1 VTLVALPGAL
11 TDIGLHRKTNEDTFV
26 VAPPLFAVCD
36 GMGGA
41 LAGEVASGLA
51 AETLVA
57 AVADGR
63 PLLAAAE
70 QANAAVFERASNDR
84 DHAGMGTTLTAVV
97 LEGDTG
103 HFVHIGDSRAYL
115 LRGGALQQL
124 SDDHSLVGEMVRDG
138 RLSEDEA
145 ASHPHRSIL
154 SRALGTEAL
163 ARIDEFEVDL
173 HAGDVLLL
181 CSDGLSGV
189 VPAEDLTKALGLADP
204 AAAATKLIA
213 EARTN
218 GGPDNITAVVLRLD
232 EPLDADEEVT
242 LAVLADETALLVAPA
257 DEAPTEVLEAP
268 LSQLTEQ
275 ASDAAEGGGEE
286 AEVVAAES
294 ADDAAPVPAARS
306 RRSRRRLGG
315 LAVVLAL
322 LVVVAFAG
330 ALTVSTVFYVGVDD
344 GRLAIYS
351 GLPEELGP
359 LHLHAV
365 YRRSSVPYESLGSAE
380 RRLVDEKG
388 LHTRSNIMA
397 LAQMLRM
404 WP

>member
-1 VTLVALPGAL
+1 VTLVARPGAL

-41 LAGEVASGLA
+41 QAGEVASGLA
-51 AETLVA
+51 AETLAA
-57 AVADGR
+57 AVAEGR

-70 QANAAVFERASNDR
+70 QANAAVFKRANDDS

-97 LEGDTG
+97 LADDLG

-115 LRGGALQQL
+115 LRGGVLEQL

-138 RLSEDEA
+138 RLSEEEA

-154 SRALGTEAL
+154 SRALGTEPL

-173 HAGDVLLL
+173 RAGDVLLL
-181 CSDGLSGV
+181 CSDGLSGAV
-189 VPAEDLTKALGLADP
+189 SAEAIAKALGRDDP
-204 AAAATKLIA
+204 EDAAAKLIA
-213 EARTN
+213 EARRH

-232 EPLDADEEVT
+232 EPRAAGEEVELAVLAQEAAT
-242 LAVLADETALLVAPA
+242 LAVLADE
-257 DEAPTEVLEAP
+257 EVTLDVP
-268 LSQLTEQ
+268 
-275 ASDAAEGGGEE
+275 
-286 AEVVAAES
+286 
-294 ADDAAPVPAARS
+294 ADDAPTTVLVAAAAPSDQSAAPTAPLESATPSRAARL
-306 RRSRRRLGG
+306 RLGF
-315 LAVVLAL
+315 LAVVLTL
-322 LVVVAFAG
+322 LTVVAFAG
-330 ALTVSTVFYVGVDD
+330 ALTLSTVFYVGVDE

-351 GLPEELGP
+351 GLPAELGP

-365 YRRSSVPYESLGSAE
+365 YRRSTVPYASLGSTG
-380 RRLVDEKG
+380 RRLVDG
-388 LHTRSNIMA
+388 QDLHTRSSIMA
-397 LAQMLRM
+397 LAETLGM